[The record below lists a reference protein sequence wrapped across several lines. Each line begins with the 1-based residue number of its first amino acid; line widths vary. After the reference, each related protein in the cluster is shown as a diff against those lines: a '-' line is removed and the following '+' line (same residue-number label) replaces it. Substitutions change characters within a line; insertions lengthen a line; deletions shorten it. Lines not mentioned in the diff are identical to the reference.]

1 MELQTMNNHRYRIV
15 AVGDKSPSMMS
26 EITKDLFKYGCEIH
40 TISSLRLGHSFVIVL
55 MIETFINEQTIEDA
69 LQPVMEKYNI
79 QLNIDHCKRG
89 DYKFVK
95 SDAFIR
101 IKGDHAP
108 GIMTSIIGQFSE
120 AGLDI
125 HGLESDVYNKDGHDV
140 FVSNIKGQA
149 KKSIENL
156 ANVANTLKQQNI
168 NVTVATDWQLLV

>member
-1 MELQTMNNHRYRIV
+1 MCSHRYRVV
-15 AVGDKSPSMMS
+15 AIGDKSPSMMS
-26 EITKDLFKYGCEIH
+26 EITRDLFKYGCEIN

-55 MIETFINEQTIEDA
+55 MIEAYINEHTIHDA
-69 LQPVMEKYNI
+69 LQPVIEKYNI
-79 QLNIDHCKRG
+79 QLDINHCTRG
-89 DYKFVK
+89 NYKFVK

-101 IKGDHAP
+101 IKGEHSA
-108 GIMTSIIGQFSE
+108 GIITSIIGQFSE

-156 ANVANTLKQQNI
+156 ANVANKLKQQNI